1 MKLAPLLFAATVAAN
16 VALVVVYFHGAP
28 SASDSSQAA
37 TGANSPIAA
46 PPPAVATAGAP
57 SAAAET
63 KLWATLNPGDF
74 RALVTRLRAAG
85 FPPSVVRVVLTAQIN
100 ASLRPRLQQLISTIE
115 DNPFWSTDPGTGAV
129 DPKARAA
136 SRELSAEHNRLL
148 KEALG
153 ADFLADLPETSEP
166 LRRRYGDLPREKIEK
181 LERVELDYGELQA
194 EMAAAARGL
203 MLPEDREKLALL
215 EKEKRADLAAVLSP
229 RELED
234 FLMRSSSTTA
244 RLRAAL
250 TSLNASEGEF
260 RAIYQAQSA
269 FDEKFNNRGIVGI
282 AYLNADI
289 MKEQQ
294 AAQAQANDQIKLA
307 LGDQRFAE
315 YLRSSD
321 REFQSISRFAQ
332 QAGLPATVAVQT
344 YDLRENLSKESNRIA
359 ADPALTLE
367 EKRTA
372 LQSLAQTTRA
382 QITTTLGAEAG
393 RGYLQLA
400 ERWLSSVER
409 GGSVTFTPG
418 GGMTSRDASLA
429 RLPGAAPG
437 RPATTT
443 RVIIN
448 GDLPPTP

>member
-1 MKLAPLLFAATVAAN
+1 MKLAPFLFAATVAAN
-16 VALVVVYFHGAP
+16 VALVAAYFHG
-28 SASDSSQAA
+28 SSSVSDSSPAA
-37 TGANSPIAA
+37 TAANSPIAA
-46 PPPAVATAGAP
+46 PPAGATAGAP
-57 SAAAET
+57 SVAAET
-63 KLWATLNPGDF
+63 KLWASLNPGDF
-74 RALVTRLRAAG
+74 RALATRLRAAG
-85 FPPSVVRVVLTAQIN
+85 FPPSVVRAVLTAQIN

-115 DNPFWSTDPGTGAV
+115 DNPFWSTDPGMGAV

-181 LERVELDYGELQA
+181 LERVEQDYGELQA
-194 EMAAAARGL
+194 EMTAAARGL

-250 TSLNASEGEF
+250 TSLNASEAEF

-269 FDEKFNNRGIVGI
+269 FDEKFNSRGIVGL
-282 AYLNADI
+282 AYRNADI

-315 YLRSSD
+315 YLRSGD

-372 LQSLAQTTRA
+372 LQSLAQATRA

-400 ERWLSSVER
+400 ERWLSSLER
-409 GGSVTFTPG
+409 GSSVTFTPG
-418 GGMTSRDASLA
+418 GMTTRDVSLP
-429 RLPGAAPG
+429 RPPGAAPG